1 MHASVYKCFKI
12 EDEEKNSPYAVKIS
26 KEDDEEK
33 KQASINEFNMTN
45 KLDHSNVIKS
55 IEMFQNDFTG
65 EIHQVM
71 EYIEGKEVLDSIA
84 EQPDGAYTEDKA
96 KMLFK

>member
-12 EDEEKNSPYAVKIS
+12 EDVDKETPYAVKIS

-33 KQASINEFNMTN
+33 KLASVNEFKMTN
-45 KLDHSNVIKS
+45 QLDHSNVIKS
-55 IEMFQNDFTG
+55 IELFENNFTG

-71 EYIEGKEVLDSIA
+71 EYIEGQEVLDSIA
-84 EQPDGAYTEDKA
+84 E
-96 KMLFK
+96 